1 MNIHNIKNP
10 LEKILRRLESLE
22 DASAL
27 HELDRKFLTDQLQE
41 AYNALH
47 NTDFSSEVPKDN
59 HPGRNSYFE
68 FEEEEPRPKNEPV
81 PPQPKEKAKPQKQ
94 AAPPPTDSA
103 INEKPVSPEKQIE
116 EKPQS
121 TNKDNVNGEQ
131 VVEKQNDDDLDALF
145 QIKESTELSERLS
158 QLPIDDIWAA
168 MGLNERIFTQNELF
182 GGQSETFR
190 STVGELN
197 KCNTFEEAKDRLKDG
212 PIVEFNWTA
221 PDRKNIAKNFIRL
234 VKRKYT

>member
-10 LEKILRRLESLE
+10 LEKILRRLESLK
-22 DASAL
+22 DASGL
-27 HELDRKFLTDQLQE
+27 HELDRKFLTEQLQE

-47 NTDFSSEVPKDN
+47 DADFSSEVSKDN
-59 HPGRNSYFE
+59 HPGKNSYFE
-68 FEEEEPRPKNEPV
+68 FEEEEPKPQKEPV
-81 PPQPKEKAKPQKQ
+81 PPQPKEKTKPQMQ
-94 AAPPPTDSA
+94 AAAPPTDSA
-103 INEKPVSPEKQIE
+103 INEKTVSSEKQTE
-116 EKPQS
+116 EKTQPA
-121 TNKDNVNGEQ
+121 NKENVNGEQ
-131 VVEKQNDDDLDALF
+131 VVEKQNDDELDALF

-190 STVGELN
+190 STVSELN
-197 KCNTFEEAKDRLKDG
+197 KCDTFEEAKERLKEG
-212 PIVEFNWTA
+212 PIIEFNWTA